1 MKAIEIKITIPES
14 VYSEWWG
21 VEKYGINKTMEDL
34 TSDIETLLFKNE
46 TVSGFEIKGNIV
58 DYEIQE

>member
-21 VEKYGINKTMEDL
+21 LEKYGLNKTMEEL

-46 TVSGFEIKGNIV
+46 TVSVFEIKSNIV
-58 DYEIQE
+58 DYETE